1 MAAQTARMARVEK
14 CRSET
19 MTSTSDNTARL
30 PVGVLIPT
38 RDAMQYLRQHLDA
51 MQPWLASVD
60 EIVVVDGFSKDG
72 TIGFLREHLR
82 HPRVR
87 FFLHPPGL
95 YASWN
100 FGLRQL
106 RAEFA
111 YVSTVGDTIT
121 ADGLHTLLATAK
133 KFTSDAVLSPP
144 RFVSPDGKPADDRWP
159 IHDWIESE
167 RITTAAELSGV
178 RAFLLSAANA
188 PRGILGSSA
197 GNLYRTA
204 TMRARP
210 FPTEFGHAGDT
221 AWALANALETRLA
234 VCPEAMSTFLVHATQ
249 HSRPSDDGP
258 PLRDRLLALA
268 VEKATRFAS
277 PAVVQWLADFQ
288 NAIRASAD
296 ADRRYRAMRRPM
308 LPWFLRA
315 STRAGRAEKQTR
327 RATLR
332 ELAAQARR
340 SQ

>member
-1 MAAQTARMARVEK
+1 MQKYRG
-14 CRSET
+14 ET
-19 MTSTSDNTARL
+19 MTGTSDNSARL

-38 RDAMQYLRQHLDA
+38 RDAMQFLRQHLDA
-51 MQPWLASVD
+51 MQPWLATVD

-87 FFLHPPGL
+87 FYLHPPGL

-106 RAEFA
+106 RTEFA
-111 YVSTVGDTIT
+111 YVSTIGDTIT
-121 ADGLHTLLATAK
+121 ADGLRTLLATAK
-133 KFTSDAVLSPP
+133 KFASDAVISPP
-144 RFVSPDGKPADDRWP
+144 RFISTDGKPSDDRWP
-159 IHDWIESE
+159 IHDWIENE
-167 RITTAAELSGV
+167 RITADAELPGV

-204 TMRARP
+204 TLCARP

-249 HSRPSDDGP
+249 HMRPSDDGP
-258 PLRDRLLALA
+258 PLRDQLLALA
-268 VEKATRFAS
+268 VEKAGHFAS

-288 NAIRASAD
+288 NAIRGSAD
-296 ADRRYRAMRRPM
+296 ADRRYRAMRHPM

-315 STRAGRAEKQTR
+315 STRAGRAEKHTR
-327 RATLR
+327 RAALR
-332 ELAAQARR
+332 EIAAQARR
-340 SQ
+340 IP

>member
-1 MAAQTARMARVEK
+1 
-14 CRSET
+14 
-19 MTSTSDNTARL
+19 MTRTGDNTARL

-38 RDAMQYLRQHLDA
+38 RDAMQFLRPHLHA
-51 MQPWLASVD
+51 MQPWLASVE

-106 RAEFA
+106 RTEFA

-121 ADGLHTLLATAK
+121 VDGLRTLLATATQ
-133 KFTSDAVLSPP
+133 FTSDAVISPP
-144 RFVSPDGKPADDRWP
+144 RFVSTDGKPSDDHWP

-167 RITTAAELSGV
+167 RITAAAELPGV

-268 VEKATRFAS
+268 VEKAARFAS

-296 ADRRYRAMRRPM
+296 ADRRYRAMRHPM

-315 STRAGRAEKQTR
+315 STRAGRAEKHAR
-327 RATLR
+327 RTDLRALR
-332 ELAAQARR
+332 EIAAQARR
-340 SQ
+340 IQ

>member
-1 MAAQTARMARVEK
+1 MARMEEESAHRGEA
-14 CRSET
+14 
-19 MTSTSDNTARL
+19 MTGAGDNTARL

-38 RDAMQYLRQHLDA
+38 RDAMQFLRQHLDA

-60 EIVVVDGFSKDG
+60 EIVVVDGYSKDG
-72 TIGFLREHLR
+72 TIGFLRGHLH

-106 RAEFA
+106 RTEFA
-111 YVSTVGDTIT
+111 YVSTIGDTIT
-121 ADGLHTLLATAK
+121 SDGLRRLLATAT
-133 KFTSDAVLSPP
+133 KFTSDAVISPP

-167 RITTAAELSGV
+167 RITAAAELPGV
-178 RAFLLSAANA
+178 RAFLLSAVNA

-221 AWALANALETRLA
+221 AWALANALESRLA

-258 PLRDRLLALA
+258 QLRDRLLALA
-268 VEKATRFAS
+268 AEKAARVAS

-288 NAIRASAD
+288 NATRASAD
-296 ADRRYRAMRRPM
+296 ADRCYRPMRRPM

-315 STRAGRAEKQTR
+315 STRAGRAEKQAR
-327 RATLR
+327 RAALR
-332 ELAAQARR
+332 EIAAQARHI
-340 SQ
+340 Q